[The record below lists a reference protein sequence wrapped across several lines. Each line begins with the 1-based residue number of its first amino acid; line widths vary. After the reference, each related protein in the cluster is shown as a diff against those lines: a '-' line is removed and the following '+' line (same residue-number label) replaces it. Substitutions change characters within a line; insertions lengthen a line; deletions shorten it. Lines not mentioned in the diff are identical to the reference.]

1 MDISKIKEDSVVD
14 ADIREILKKLGKK
27 IFKLQGK
34 NILIAGASGML
45 GRYITLTLIYANK
58 KIFIKPAHL
67 YLVIRNRKEVFGKD
81 KNIHYINADISN
93 PLPKLQDINYI
104 IHAASK
110 AAPKIYI
117 NNKIDT
123 LNTNI
128 LGLYNLLGLVTKKLQ
143 SFLYLSSGEVY
154 GNPPSGEKINEE
166 YVGRVD
172 NLNER
177 SCYTEGKRACETIC
191 MNYFWEKGLPVK
203 IARIFHTFG
212 PGLNLGDGRIFS
224 DFVKNGLE
232 KQNITIRGD
241 KTIKRPILYLK
252 DAAIMFF
259 LLLLSGKNGEVYNIA
274 SPDIISVGEFADIV
288 CKAFNKYYDKKISVE
303 VKKDKESQYFKYAV
317 KTQRVD
323 ISKFKKDFGY
333 IPETTVEEAV
343 AKTVAFY
350 LK

>member
-1 MDISKIKEDSVVD
+1 MNAIIEEDVKDIFSVIEGKI
-14 ADIREILKKLGKK
+14 RILEN
-27 IFKLQGK
+27 K
-34 NILIAGASGML
+34 NVLITGASGML
-45 GRYITLTLIYANK
+45 AGYLINALIYANK
-58 KIFIKPAHL
+58 FLLQNPAKL
-67 YLVIRNRKEVFGKD
+67 YLISRNKSSVFGKE
-81 KNIHYINADISN
+81 KNVYLISADIATKI
-93 PLPKLQDINYI
+93 PDVPFPDFIV
-104 IHAASK
+104 HAASK

-128 LGLYNLLGLVTKKLQ
+128 LGLYNLLGLVTKELQ